1 MIIPDTNLLLYAYN
15 QESEF
20 HDTARSWWESL
31 LNGNERVGMPWLV
44 TVGFVRILTNT
55 SIMGRIVDV
64 ETALSLVDEWFSYAQ
79 VTPLNPGAD
88 HVMLFQQLLR
98 SAGSGGNLVN
108 DAHLAALAME
118 NDAELHSNDADFR
131 RFPGLRWQNPLQ

>member
-1 MIIPDTNLLLYAYN
+1 
-15 QESEF
+15 
-20 HDTARSWWESL
+20 
-31 LNGNERVGMPWLV
+31 MPWLV

-64 ETALSLVDEWFSYAQ
+64 ETALSLVDEWFSYTQ

-88 HVMLFQQLLR
+88 HVVLFQQLLR

-108 DAHLAALAME
+108 DAHLAALAIE
-118 NDAELHSNDADFR
+118 NDAEFHSNDRDFS
-131 RFPGLRWQNPLQ
+131 RFPGLRWRNPLEVGV